1 MKATCS
7 NPLLARFVRGSSLA
21 LVTFTLCPGTA
32 SAAVQVWNVAGPTNA
47 WNLIDTNWDAGAP
60 WTNGNDATLTGPDT
74 VTLGATPITAGAITV
89 GGTGDLILNGT
100 LGNLSF
106 TSIGVATTAGGKLS
120 LNSAGNNLSGGTITV
135 ASGATLYTGTAN
147 TVSSAITV
155 QGTGNT
161 ENRGALRV
169 EGNAIL
175 SGPVTL
181 LGTTVIGGNGTGFIT
196 GLISDGGSGYGLTS
210 AATGGG
216 TVVLSGAN
224 SFSGPV
230 TIPKGTFRVNSLNK
244 VVGGTASSSLGAPA
258 TVANGTIS
266 LGTTTQGVLYYEGPG
281 ETTDRVINLAGTSG
295 GATITTD
302 SANPLEFTS
311 PTTVTGAGA
320 KGVTLNGGGVGIV
333 SGFLSSGGVT
343 NLTKSG
349 AAY

>member
-1 MKATCS
+1 M
-7 NPLLARFVRGSSLA
+7 
-21 LVTFTLCPGTA
+21 
-32 SAAVQVWNVAGPTNA
+32 
-47 WNLIDTNWDAGAP
+47 
-60 WTNGNDATLTGPDT
+60 
-74 VTLGATPITAGAITV
+74 
-89 GGTGDLILNGT
+89 
-100 LGNLSF
+100 
-106 TSIGVATTAGGKLS
+106 
-120 LNSAGNNLSGGTITV
+120 
-135 ASGATLYTGTAN
+135 
-147 TVSSAITV
+147 
-155 QGTGNT
+155 
-161 ENRGALRV
+161 
-169 EGNAIL
+169 
-175 SGPVTL
+175 
-181 LGTTVIGGNGTGFIT
+181 
-196 GLISDGGSGYGLTS
+196 
-210 AATGGG
+210 
-216 TVVLSGAN
+216 VLSGAN

-333 SGFLSSGGVT
+333 SGFLSSGGET